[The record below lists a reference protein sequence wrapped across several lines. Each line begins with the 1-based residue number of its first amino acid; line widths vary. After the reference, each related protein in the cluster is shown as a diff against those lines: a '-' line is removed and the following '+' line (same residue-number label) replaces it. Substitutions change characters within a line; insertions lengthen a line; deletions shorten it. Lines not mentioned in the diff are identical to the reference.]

1 MSLKQLFHY
10 FIKNDSSLKQLKKKI
25 ILLENKLEKYQEM
38 ENLVKELQEQKK
50 EELLQP
56 PIVVERL
63 NVERLIVDKVELNNN
78 FGQLEIKELK
88 GRLNIGATYGEGA
101 IYEHLKKENSEKNEE
116 SSSAEKPLREKNVQ
130 APKVNVRAR

>member
-25 ILLENKLEKYQEM
+25 NHLENKLEKYQEM
-38 ENLVKELQEQKK
+38 ENMVQELREQKK
-50 EELLQP
+50 EETIQP

-78 FGQLEIKELK
+78 FGQLGIKELK
-88 GRLNIGATYGEGA
+88 GRLNIGATYGEGSF
-101 IYEHLKKENSEKNEE
+101 YEHLKKENKEKKEE
-116 SSSAEKPLREKNVQ
+116 SSSAESVRREKNVQ

>member
-10 FIKNDSSLKQLKKKI
+10 FIKNDSSLKQLKKKVI
-25 ILLENKLEKYQEM
+25 YLEKKLEKYQEM
-38 ENLVKELQEQKK
+38 ESAVQELHKQKK
-50 EELLQP
+50 EEVLQP

-63 NVERLIVDKVELNNN
+63 NVEKLIVDKVELNNN
-78 FGQLEIKELK
+78 FGQLGIKELK

-101 IYEHLKKENSEKNEE
+101 VYEHLKKENKEKNEE
-116 SSSAEKPLREKNVQ
+116 SSSAERSIRKKNVQ

>member
-25 ILLENKLEKYQEM
+25 ILLENKLEKFQEM
-38 ENLVKELQEQKK
+38 ENALQELHEQKK
-50 EELLQP
+50 EEVIQP

-78 FGQLEIKELK
+78 FGQLGIKELK
-88 GRLNIGATYGEGA
+88 GRLNIGATYGEGMA
-101 IYEHLKKENSEKNEE
+101 YEHLKKENNDKKEE
-116 SSSAEKPLREKNVQ
+116 SSSAEKSFREKNVQ
-130 APKVNVRAR
+130 APKVNVRSR

>member
-10 FIKNDSSLKQLKKKI
+10 FIKNDSSLKQLKKKVI
-25 ILLENKLEKYQEM
+25 YLEKKLEKYKEM
-38 ENLVKELQEQKK
+38 ESAVQELHKQKK
-50 EELLQP
+50 EEVLQP

-63 NVERLIVDKVELNNN
+63 NVEKLIVDKVELNNN
-78 FGQLEIKELK
+78 FGQLGIKELK

-101 IYEHLKKENSEKNEE
+101 VYEHLKKENKEKNEE
-116 SSSAEKPLREKNVQ
+116 SSSAERSIRKKNVQ

>member
-25 ILLENKLEKYQEM
+25 IHLESKVEKYQEM
-38 ENLVKELQEQKK
+38 ESLLKELQEQKK
-50 EELLQP
+50 DDLLQP
-56 PIVVERL
+56 PIVIERL
-63 NVERLIVDKVELNNN
+63 NVERLMVDKVELNNN
-78 FGQLEIKELK
+78 FGQLGIKELK

-101 IYEHLKKENSEKNEE
+101 LYEQLKKENNENKEDKSAAEE
-116 SSSAEKPLREKNVQ
+116 SFREKNVQ